1 MVNREE
7 LKERLSELTRLEM
20 YEIVCSILDADDDD
34 INDLI
39 ADLLDDLDLE
49 EEAG

>member
-1 MVNREE
+1 MNREE
-7 LKERLSELTRLEM
+7 LKERLSELPRRDL
-20 YEIVCSILDADDDD
+20 YEIVSSILDADDDL

-39 ADLLDDLDLE
+39 EDLLDDLDLE